1 MLRFDDQVALITG
14 AGRGIGR
21 QHALLLASR
30 GARIVVNDYGVGL
43 RGGERADPTLADS
56 VVAEIEA
63 AGGCA
68 LAACCDIGDATAARA
83 MVAQALER
91 FGRLDIVI
99 HNASVYAPLSAFAD
113 ADVEPLGRILHVNVT
128 GGWNVA
134 QAAWRS
140 MTARGYGRII
150 MTGSGAGFFGR
161 RRDHAYSIAKS
172 ALIAFTK
179 GLATEGAALGIKA
192 NLVGPIAF
200 TDHASQQGIP
210 ALMEKFAPPI
220 CVSNLVALL
229 AHEACPVTGEMFHCG
244 GGFISRVFVGET
256 PGTVLPAETMTPEA
270 VLAEM
275 DRIMDVN
282 DAWIPGNSDRSGA
295 RVSAALAAA
304 SAEFA
309 AALAASKR
317 DHPPR

>member
-1 MLRFDDQVALITG
+1 MLRFDDRVALITG

-43 RGGERADPTLADS
+43 RGSEPADSALADS

-63 AGGCA
+63 AGGSA
-68 LAACCDIGDATAARA
+68 LAACCDIGDSAATEA
-83 MVAQALER
+83 MVEQTLER
-91 FGRLDIVI
+91 FGRLDMLI
-99 HNASVYAPLSAFAD
+99 HNASVYAPLSAFAE
-113 ADVEPLGRILHVNVT
+113 ASVEQLGRILRVNVV
-128 GGWNVA
+128 GGWNVG
-134 QAAWRS
+134 QAAWRL
-140 MTARGYGRII
+140 MAAQGYGRIV

-161 RRDHAYSIAKS
+161 RRDHAYGIAKS

-200 TDHASQQGIP
+200 TEHARQQGIP
-210 ALMEKFAPPI
+210 PLMERFAPPI
-220 CVSNLVALL
+220 CVSNLVAVL
-229 AHEACPVTGEMFHCG
+229 AHESCPVTGEMFHCG

-256 PGTVLPAETMTPEA
+256 PGTVFPAETMTPEA
-270 VLAEM
+270 VLAGM
-275 DRIMDVN
+275 DRITDETG
-282 DAWIPGNSDRSGA
+282 AWIPANSDRSGA

-309 AALAASKR
+309 AALATAKR
-317 DHPPR
+317 ERR